1 MQNWKDYQSS
11 FKILCELV
19 IKWILQI
26 ISLFYHLKK
35 QKQERYFLKQ
45 KYVYLNMLITKIMIK
60 YNHF

>member
-19 IKWILQI
+19 LKWILQI

-35 QKQERYFLKQ
+35 QKKEPYFFKQ
-45 KYVYLNMLITKIMIK
+45 KYAFLSMLITKIMIK

>member
-1 MQNWKDYQSS
+1 MQNWKDYQSR

-35 QKQERYFLKQ
+35 QKKEPYFIKQ
-45 KYVYLNMLITKIMIK
+45 KYA
-60 YNHF
+60 F